1 MSLIEIIKNRFES
14 LSSSHKSVANYVLQ
28 NYNEIAF
35 YTLGKLAKE
44 IGVSTTTV
52 IRFANELGFDGYS
65 AMQATI
71 QANIKAQM
79 SLPER
84 LENIKESK
92 KQNGLLEDI
101 FDNDIKNIKAT
112 LSLVNKKE
120 LQNVINLIL
129 NSNKIFVLGF
139 KGSFSVAHFFWTILS
154 QIKENAYLIHGTG
167 NTFFEDI
174 IHVKEDDV
182 CIVCMF
188 PRYLKEMIDLLEDI
202 KKRKTKIVLITSQ
215 FHEEVKIYA
224 DYIIPCSIKGISY
237 KYSIVSAMSIVNYI
251 AAAIAEENQ
260 KEALEVSSRIE
271 EMISEKIKP

>member
-154 QIKENAYLIHGTG
+154 QIKENAYLIHCTG
-167 NTFFEDI
+167 NTFLKY

-182 CIVCMF
+182 
-188 PRYLKEMIDLLEDI
+188 
-202 KKRKTKIVLITSQ
+202 
-215 FHEEVKIYA
+215 
-224 DYIIPCSIKGISY
+224 
-237 KYSIVSAMSIVNYI
+237 
-251 AAAIAEENQ
+251 
-260 KEALEVSSRIE
+260 
-271 EMISEKIKP
+271 